1 MTKDIAV
8 KLYTKGCGGGLCKY
22 CNWCSQNKELF
33 EHAAGSYPSIV
44 HNGMKEWLEE
54 NLTQEELL
62 EALI

>member
-33 EHAAGSYPSIV
+33 KDGSVDRSIL